1 MFLSFYIMKCL
12 LTARFIYAFTQN
24 YRESGDGGNT
34 FCISFSFSE
43 TICIRKPEF
52 EYNKAT
58 SVGYSPTLL

>member
-1 MFLSFYIMKCL
+1 MK
-12 LTARFIYAFTQN
+12 TADSVVYLFTHD
-24 YRESGDGGNT
+24 YRESEDGCNT

-58 SVGYSPTLL
+58 SVDYSPTLL